1 MNTYNLKNNEA
12 ERWREAIALAQTGW
26 WEADPDHQ
34 VYFCSDFIADLLSLL
49 SKEISFSYL
58 YNTIREDYH
67 DPVSSN
73 FLPENKKKNENF
85 PIRQLLRPVLSGYI
99 ASGDKSKR
107 MKRERLTYIKQINML
122 FSMPPPLLLSTKPGV
137 SRPPGT
143 RIIYLNLSSKTN

>member
-58 YNTIREDYH
+58 FNTIREDYH

-73 FLPENKKKNENF
+73 FLPENKKE
-85 PIRQLLRPVLSGYI
+85 
-99 ASGDKSKR
+99 
-107 MKRERLTYIKQINML
+107 KRE
-122 FSMPPPLLLSTKPGV
+122 LSNP
-137 SRPPGT
+137 SIAPAGT
-143 RIIYLNLSSKTN
+143 IRIYCKWGQEQTDEKRTVDVYKTDKYVILNASTAFAFDKTGS

>member
-12 ERWREAIALAQTGW
+12 EKWREAIALAQTGW

-58 YNTIREDYH
+58 FNTIREDYH

-73 FLPENKKKNENF
+73 FLPENKKE
-85 PIRQLLRPVLSGYI
+85 
-99 ASGDKSKR
+99 
-107 MKRERLTYIKQINML
+107 KRE
-122 FSMPPPLLLSTKPGV
+122 LSNTSIAPA
-137 SRPPGT
+137 GT
-143 RIIYLNLSSKTN
+143 IRIYCKWGQEQTDEKRTVDVYKTDKYVTLNASTAFAFDKTGS